1 MEDDELIKLCQNGDK
16 TAFEMLFRKYNK
28 LVYGIAYRMTNNK
41 EDALDLTQDI
51 FLNVYQNIHKF
62 KFKSTFSTWLYRISV
77 NMCID
82 ELRKWKKY
90 NNVSDTEF
98 PHQIQADER
107 TPEDYAISKERERLV
122 KEAIS
127 SLNEKDRAII
137 VLRDMEGLSYNEI
150 ADVLK
155 CSLGRV
161 KSRIHEARK
170 KLKMFLEKKEKI
182 LSGVKEEV
190 L

>member
-1 MEDDELIKLCQNGDK
+1 MEDDELIKLCQDGDK

-51 FLNVYQNIHKF
+51 FLNIYQNINKF

-82 ELRKWKKY
+82 ELRRRKKY
-90 NNVSDTEF
+90 NNASETESQN
-98 PHQIQADER
+98 QIEIDER
-107 TPEDYAISKERERLV
+107 TPEDYAISNERERLI
-122 KEAIS
+122 KEAIN

-137 VLRDMEGLSYNEI
+137 VLRDIEGLSYNEI

-170 KLKMFLEKKEKI
+170 KLKVFLEKKDII